1 MMRDYLCI
9 LAGGAIWGSIGIF
22 VRLLAGSGLNSW
34 EVVACRGVGATLIFA
49 LAMYLTDPKLFKIKA
64 KDIWIFFAAGF
75 VSHAGF
81 NFCNF
86 SCITLSSLAVAALLM
101 YTAPIFVMLL
111 SVVFLGEKLTVTKL
125 LALITTFIGC
135 ALITGVLEENVKID
149 MAVLGFGIASG
160 LGYALFSFFSK
171 IALNRHY
178 EAITVTTYN
187 FLFCALA
194 AIIMAGGV
202 PFAKLDGQGWLG
214 MLGISLLCSFGAN
227 LLYTTGLRNI
237 EAGHASIL
245 ATIEPF
251 MAAVIGFLLFGETLS
266 SFKLIGMAL
275 ILGAILV
282 LNLQSAK

>member
-1 MMRDYLCI
+1 MRDYLYI

-49 LAMYLTDPKLFKIKA
+49 LTMYFMDPKLFKVKPR
-64 KDIWIFFAAGF
+64 DLWIFFAAGF
-75 VSHAGF
+75 LSHAGF

-111 SVVFLGEKLTVTKL
+111 SVLFLGEKLTPTKL
-125 LALITTFIGC
+125 MALVTTFIGC
-135 ALITGVLEENVKID
+135 ALITGVLEEDVKID

-178 EAITVTTYN
+178 AAITVTTYN
-187 FLFCALA
+187 FFFCALA
-194 AIIMAGGV
+194 GIMMAGGL
-202 PFAKLDGQGWLG
+202 PFGKLDGQGWLG
-214 MLGISLLCSFGAN
+214 MVGISLICSFTAN
-227 LLYTTGLRNI
+227 LLYTTGLKNV

-251 MAAVIGFLLFGETLS
+251 MAAVLGFLLFGETLS
-266 SFKLIGMAL
+266 TFKLIGMGL
-275 ILGAILV
+275 ILGSILV
-282 LNLQSAK
+282 LNMQTK